1 MRPDQNSGAL
11 LLFAP
16 LVQVAWADGH
26 VTDGERLS
34 VLEVAASGLIDVGGT
49 GYDELLELLWRRPSQ
64 EFFARGLEA
73 VRSAIDAL
81 PFTEAF
87 SMQRDL
93 IAACTRIAAASRS
106 AIGLG
111 IPDVEQHTIDQISRA
126 LVRECRDS

>member
-1 MRPDQNSGAL
+1 MRPDQNSGTL
-11 LLFAP
+11 LLVAP

-49 GYDELLELLWRRPSQ
+49 AYDELLELLWHRPSQ

-81 PFTEAF
+81 PFREAF
-87 SMQRDL
+87 SMEHAL
-93 IAACTRIAAASRS
+93 IVACTRIAATSRS

-111 IPDVEQHTIDQISRA
+111 IPDVERRTIDQISWT
-126 LVRECRDS
+126 LVQGCRDS